1 MTSPDADRQSRANQ
15 GDDPR
20 NPRSAGPGTSFR
32 NPRSL
37 WVDASCGAA
46 GDMILAA
53 LLDAGADR
61 RAVEATLAA
70 ISAAAGETISLEL
83 ADVRRHGLRA
93 TLAVIAAA
101 PSTAHRGLTEVLA
114 LLDGAGLPGPV
125 RQLSA
130 RVFEL
135 LADAEARVHGIEV
148 AQIRFHE
155 VGALDALADV
165 AGTATALHS
174 LGLLDTGATIT
185 VSAVGL
191 GSGTVAAAHG
201 SLPVPVPAVV
211 ALLSDAGAPVSAGPG
226 EGELCTPTG
235 AAVLAAIATGWGP
248 LPAMVARAAG
258 CGAGRRD
265 AAGHPNVV
273 RVISGE
279 RTGASRPWRVA
290 TLRLVEST
298 VDDLD
303 PRLWPG
309 ALEALR
315 SAGAIDVWLSPATMR
330 GGRPAQVVSALAET
344 DSVDSVVRE
353 LFRSTTT
360 LGARVTEVE
369 RHSLRRDSVV
379 VDVGGQP
386 VSVKRGFLDG
396 EPVTVQPEFADARA
410 AALSA
415 GLSVADVIGSAR
427 ERARVSPPEDEEP
440 RE

>member
-1 MTSPDADRQSRANQ
+1 VTSADSQSH
-15 GDDPR
+15 
-20 NPRSAGPGTSFR
+20 S
-32 NPRSL
+32 SL

-61 RAVEATLAA
+61 DAVEATLA
-70 ISAAAGETISLEL
+70 SVGAAAEEIISLEV

-93 TLAVIAAA
+93 RLAVVTAEA
-101 PSTAHRGLTEVLA
+101 STVRRGLPDVLTV
-114 LLDGAGLPGPV
+114 LDAARLPEPV
-125 RQLSA
+125 RQLSV

-135 LADAEARVHGIEV
+135 LAAAEAQVHGVPV
-148 AQIRFHE
+148 AEIHFHE

-165 AGTATALHS
+165 TGTATALYS
-174 LGLLDTGATIT
+174 LGLLETAATIT
-185 VSAVGL
+185 VSVVGL
-191 GSGTVAAAHG
+191 GSGMVTAAHG
-201 SLPVPVPAVV
+201 TMPVPVPAVV
-211 ALLSDAGAPVSAGPG
+211 ALLGGVGAPVSAGPG

-235 AAVLAAIATGWGP
+235 AALLAAIATGWGP
-248 LPAMVARAAG
+248 LPAMVVRAAG

-265 AAGHPNVV
+265 TAGHPNVL
-273 RVISGE
+273 RVIAGD
-279 RTGASRPWRVA
+279 RAGPSRPWRVA

-315 SAGAIDVWLSPATMR
+315 SAGAMDAWLTAVTMR
-330 GGRPAQVVSALAET
+330 GGRPAQVVSALTEA
-344 DSVDSVVRE
+344 DAVDSVVGA
-353 LFRSTTT
+353 LFRATTT

-369 RHSLRRDSVV
+369 RHSLARDSVV
-379 VDVGGQP
+379 VDVAGQQ
-386 VSVKRGFLDG
+386 VSVKRGLLDG

-415 GLSVADVIGSAR
+415 GMSVADVIDSAR
-427 ERARVSPPEDEEP
+427 ERARSAPPRGDEGP
-440 RE
+440 AQ

>member
-1 MTSPDADRQSRANQ
+1 VTSAIQ
-15 GDDPR
+15 GGDLR
-20 NPRSAGPGTSFR
+20 NL
-32 NPRSL
+32 RSL

-61 RAVEATLAA
+61 REVEAALAA
-70 ISAAAGETISLEL
+70 VSAAAGETISLEL

-93 TLAVIAAA
+93 TLAVVSAEA
-101 PSTAHRGLTEVLA
+101 STVHRGLADVLA
-114 LLDGAGLPGPV
+114 LLEATGLPGPV

-135 LADAEARVHGIEV
+135 LAAAEARVHGIPATV
-148 AQIRFHE
+148 IRFHE

-165 AGTATALHS
+165 TGTATALHS
-174 LGLLDTGATIT
+174 LGLLDTAATIT

-191 GSGTVAAAHG
+191 GSGTAATAHG
-201 SLPVPVPAVV
+201 LVPVPVPAVV
-211 ALLSDAGAPVSAGPG
+211 ELLAGAGAPVSAGPG

-235 AAVLAAIATGWGP
+235 AALLAAIATSWGP
-248 LPAMVARAAG
+248 LPVMMVRAAG

-265 AAGHPNVV
+265 AAGHPNIV
-273 RVISGE
+273 RVIAGDLAD
-279 RTGASRPWRVA
+279 ASRPWRVA
-290 TLRLVEST
+290 TLRLIEST

-315 SAGAIDVWLSPATMR
+315 SVGAIDVWLTPATMR
-330 GGRPAQVVSALAET
+330 GGRPAQVVSVLSEA
-344 DSVDSVVRE
+344 DVVDSVVRE
-353 LFRSTTT
+353 LFRTTTT
-360 LGARVTEVE
+360 LGARVIEVE
-369 RHSLRRDSVV
+369 RHSLPRDSVV
-379 VDVGGQP
+379 VDVAGQP

-396 EPVTVQPEFADARA
+396 VPVTVQPELADARA

-415 GLSVADVIGSAR
+415 SLPVADVIDSAR
-427 ERARVSPPEDEEP
+427 ERARRSPVRGDEEP
-440 RE
+440 GQ